1 MSVPKSK
8 RTLSDMQF
16 FHNALQLH
24 KELTLLFISNF
35 KIKEINKLNIDDILP
50 NSTEQEKIEFRNL
63 MQQFKIDIQDISN
76 KVPIWYLKNKRD
88 MMFHL
93 LDSLINYIIGAN
105 SIYPTSKVEFD
116 ERRLL
121 QDKAIANCY
130 TLLTQFQLIIYD
142 LQDNIKIDKYQKYIN
157 MINDEIY
164 LLKGWRTST
173 NKFLKSISK
182 NEAEYNKYIQNE
194 YNRLLFK

>member
-1 MSVPKSK
+1 
-8 RTLSDMQF
+8 
-16 FHNALQLH
+16 
-24 KELTLLFISNF
+24 
-35 KIKEINKLNIDDILP
+35 
-50 NSTEQEKIEFRNL
+50 
-63 MQQFKIDIQDISN
+63 
-76 KVPIWYLKNKRD
+76 
-88 MMFHL
+88 MFHL

-142 LQDNIKIDKYQKYIN
+142 LQDNIKIDKYQRYIN

-164 LLKGWRTST
+164 LLKG
-173 NKFLKSISK
+173 
-182 NEAEYNKYIQNE
+182 
-194 YNRLLFK
+194 